1 MLLHTGMKVA
11 TWNVNSIRARRQ
23 HVIDW
28 LDAAQPDVLCLQE
41 LKVADADF
49 PYDQIRECG
58 YESVTFG
65 QKTYNGVAIVS
76 RHPVSNVV
84 RGLGDEEDDPQA
96 RLIGGDVLGVTIL
109 SAYFPNGGEVGSD
122 KFEYK
127 LRWMARLRQALGRRF
142 EPETAQVALCGDF
155 NVAPWDDDIGQLGE
169 WRSSVLACDP
179 VREALSSVASFGLED
194 VVRPFHPSGGV
205 FSWWDYRGRGFERG
219 NGLRIDHI
227 YCTPQLARRTIGAVV
242 DREER
247 GRKTPSDHAPVVVE
261 FS

>member
-1 MLLHTGMKVA
+1 MKVA

-41 LKVADADF
+41 LKVTDADF
-49 PYDQIRECG
+49 PHDEIRECG
-58 YESVTFG
+58 YDAEVFG

-76 RHPVSNVV
+76 RHPISNVV
-84 RGLGDEEDDPQA
+84 QGLNDGEDDPQA
-96 RLIGGDVLGVTIL
+96 RLISGEVEGVTIL
-109 SAYFPNGGEVGSD
+109 SAYFPNGGEVGSEKYD
-122 KFEYK
+122 YK
-127 LRWMARLRQALGRRF
+127 LRWMARLREALVRRF
-142 EPETAQVALCGDF
+142 DPEADQVALCGDF
-155 NVAPWDDDIGQLGE
+155 NVAPWDDDISRLEE

-179 VREALSSVASFGLED
+179 VRDALSGVASFGLED
-194 VVRPFHPSGGV
+194 VVRPFHPGGGV

-261 FS
+261 FA

>member
-1 MLLHTGMKVA
+1 MLLHTAMKVA

-23 HVIDW
+23 HVVDW
-28 LDAAQPDVLCLQE
+28 LDAARPDVLCLQE

-49 PYDQIRECG
+49 PFDEVRECG
-58 YESVTFG
+58 YEAEVFG

-76 RHPVSNVV
+76 RHPLSNVV
-84 RGLGDEEDDPQA
+84 RGLDGEDDDAQA
-96 RLIGGDVLGVTIL
+96 RLIRADVEHITVL

-127 LRWMARLRQALGRRF
+127 LRWMGRLHQMLQALFDSRVD
-142 EPETAQVALCGDF
+142 QVALCGDF
-155 NVAPWDDDIGQLGE
+155 NVAPRDEDIGRPDE
-169 WRSSVLACDP
+169 WRASVLACDP
-179 VREALSSVASFGLED
+179 VREALSNLASFGLID
-194 VVRPFHPSGGV
+194 VFQPFHPDGGV

-227 YCTPQLARRTIGAVV
+227 YATPTLAERAIGAVI

-247 GRKTPSDHAPVVVE
+247 RRKSPSDHAPVMVE
-261 FS
+261 FE

>member
-1 MLLHTGMKVA
+1 MKVA

-41 LKVADADF
+41 LKVTDGDF
-49 PYDQIRECG
+49 PHEEIQECG
-58 YESVTFG
+58 YEAAVYG

-76 RHPVSNVV
+76 RHPLSNVV
-84 RGLGDEEDDPQA
+84 RGLDDTEDDPQA
-96 RLIGGDVLGVTIL
+96 RLISGDVEGVTVF

-127 LRWMARLRQALGRRF
+127 LRWIARLREALEKRF
-142 EPETAQVALCGDF
+142 DPESDQVALCGDF
-155 NVAPWDDDIGQLGE
+155 NVAPWDDDIGRPAE
-169 WRSSVLACDP
+169 WRSSVLACDA
-179 VREALSSVASFGLED
+179 VREALAGLASFGLHD
-194 VVRPFHPSGGV
+194 VVRPFHPTGGV
-205 FSWWDYRGRGFERG
+205 YSWWDYRGRGFERG

-227 YCTPQLARRTIGAVV
+227 YCTPKLAERAIGAVV

-247 GRKTPSDHAPVVVE
+247 ARKSPSDHAPVVVE
-261 FS
+261 LA

>member
-1 MLLHTGMKVA
+1 VERELDPGAPAARDRL
-11 TWNVNSIRARRQ
+11 ARR
-23 HVIDW
+23 

-41 LKVADADF
+41 LKVTDADF
-49 PYDQIRECG
+49 PYDEIRECG
-58 YESVTFG
+58 YEAVVLG

-84 RGLGDEEDDPQA
+84 QGLADGEDDPQA
-96 RLIGGDVLGVTIL
+96 RLISGEVDGVTIF

-127 LRWMARLRQALGRRF
+127 LRWMARLRKALAKRF
-142 EPETAQVALCGDF
+142 DPETDQVALCGDF
-155 NVAPWDDDIGQLGE
+155 NVAPWDDDIGRLTE
-169 WRSSVLACDP
+169 WRSSVLACDA
-179 VREALSSVASFGLED
+179 VRDALTNVASFGLHD
-194 VVRPFHPSGGV
+194 VVRPFHPTGGV

-227 YCTPQLARRTIGAVV
+227 YCTPKLAARAIGAVV

-247 GRKTPSDHAPVVVE
+247 GRKSPSDHAPVMVE
-261 FS
+261 LT

>member
-1 MLLHTGMKVA
+1 MKVA

-41 LKVADADF
+41 LKVTDGDF
-49 PYDQIRECG
+49 PHEEIQECG
-58 YESVTFG
+58 YEAAVYG

-76 RHPVSNVV
+76 RHPLSNVV
-84 RGLGDEEDDPQA
+84 RGLDDTEDDPQA
-96 RLIGGDVLGVTIL
+96 RLISGDVEGVTVF

-127 LRWMARLRQALGRRF
+127 LRWIARLREALEKRF
-142 EPETAQVALCGDF
+142 DPESDQVALCGDF
-155 NVAPWDDDIGQLGE
+155 NVAPWDDDIGRPAE
-169 WRSSVLACDP
+169 WRSSVLACDA
-179 VREALSSVASFGLED
+179 VREALAGLASFGLHD
-194 VVRPFHPSGGV
+194 VVRPFHPTGGV
-205 FSWWDYRGRGFERG
+205 YSWWDYRGRGFERG

-227 YCTPQLARRTIGAVV
+227 YCTPKLAERAIGAVV

-247 GRKTPSDHAPVVVE
+247 ARKSPSVHAPVVVE
-261 FS
+261 LA